1 MLNKNGKLFLRLFT
15 SEETKTS
22 LDFKDDYNNSVSLSK
37 SYLEFKKVVPGTG
50 TMALS
55 VDNVK
60 IDTTG
65 TSGLTLISSD
75 MTLND
80 DYSGNFIAAFSSTY
94 KNNGSSAVTITELG
108 VYFYHTST
116 PQVDMMISRDIINK
130 TIEPGET
137 YTFTVTIG

>member
-15 SEETKTS
+15 SEETETI
-22 LDFKDDYNNSVSLSK
+22 LDFRDDYNNSSSLYK
-37 SYLEFKKVVPGTG
+37 SYLHFKGVVPGTG

-60 IDTTG
+60 IDTAG

>member
-37 SYLEFKKVVPGTG
+37 GYLEFKKVVPGTG

-108 VYFYHTST
+108 VYFYHTSK

-130 TIEPGET
+130 KIEPGET

>member
-37 SYLEFKKVVPGTG
+37 SYLEFKRVVPGTG

-130 TIEPGET
+130 KIEPGET
-137 YTFTVTIG
+137 YTFTVTVG

>member
-1 MLNKNGKLFLRLFT
+1 MLNKNGKLFLRPFT

-75 MTLND
+75 MTIND
-80 DYSGNFIAAFSSTY
+80 TYADNFIATFSSTY

-130 TIEPGET
+130 KIEPGET
-137 YTFTVTIG
+137 YTFTVTVG

>member
-130 TIEPGET
+130 KIEPGET